1 MEEVTNE
8 VGDFMFASD
17 YYRLFET
24 HFITI
29 TVSFL
34 YYIYHI
40 ISLLY
45 CFLDILIGNQNL
57 SH

>member
-1 MEEVTNE
+1 MRL
-8 VGDFMFASD
+8 GIFLFASD

-45 CFLDILIGNQNL
+45 CFLDILIGNPNL